1 MLDKNGRRREVW
13 SYASPCL
20 TSCRS
25 RRSRGHTPKAL
36 SAFAGS
42 LKERRLTNYEIDR
55 DVGEPDAIGRLRSD
69 CEAAQRSDTLMIAKD
84 ATTRAVTQN
93 GAELQ
98 RSRASLVALW
108 LTQVALALMFLM
120 AGGSKLAGV
129 PAMVSLFDQVGVGQ
143 WFRYV
148 TGIIE
153 LTAGIALLVP
163 SAAIFGAMLL
173 IPTMLGAIVVNTFIV
188 PASPMMPVLLLLLAA
203 AVAWARRHQ
212 LRIF

>member
-1 MLDKNGRRREVW
+1 
-13 SYASPCL
+13 
-20 TSCRS
+20 
-25 RRSRGHTPKAL
+25 
-36 SAFAGS
+36 
-42 LKERRLTNYEIDR
+42 
-55 DVGEPDAIGRLRSD
+55 
-69 CEAAQRSDTLMIAKD
+69 MIAND

-153 LTAGIALLVP
+153 LTAGIALLIP
-163 SAAIFGAMLL
+163 SAAVFGAMLL
-173 IPTMLGAIVVNTFIV
+173 IPTMLGAIVINVFVV
-188 PASPMMPVLLLLLAA
+188 PASPMPPLVLLLLAA
-203 AVAWARRHQ
+203 AVAWARRDQ
-212 LRIF
+212 IRIF